1 MLVKFSYIKCIILF
15 FILSN
20 ALNGF
25 SQEKSKKFKY
35 GFNYGIGEQGIFPFH
50 SKDYTYENQFYKL
63 QVNYLIKQ
71 KNKYSLELNIEPSI
85 YIAKH
90 QLLNEQFVRP
100 EDGEN
105 YLELREQ
112 YTQLKT
118 MKEYSLGIGIIYRYQ
133 LNHTLSTYVIGSIGP
148 MITDT
153 ETERMAKGFAFSD
166 VFSIGF
172 SHMVS
177 SIIFDIRYGIRHVS
191 NLNFSS
197 PNSGYNATNIEVGF
211 LIEL

>member
-1 MLVKFSYIKCIILF
+1 MPLKFTYLGCIILF
-15 FILSN
+15 FISFTTMK
-20 ALNGF
+20 GF
-25 SQEKSKKFKY
+25 AQEKNKKFKY
-35 GFNYGIGEQGIFPFH
+35 GFNYGMGEQGVFPFH
-50 SKDYTYENQFYKL
+50 SKDYTYEVQFYKL

-71 KNKYSLELNIEPSI
+71 KNKHSVELNIEPSI

-100 EDGEN
+100 DYGEN
-105 YLELREQ
+105 YLEAREQ
-112 YTQLKT
+112 FTQLKT

-133 LNHTLSTYVIGSIGP
+133 LNQKLSTYIIGSVGP

-172 SHMVS
+172 SHSIS
-177 SIIFDIRYGIRHVS
+177 SIIFDIRYGVRHVS
-191 NLNFSS
+191 NLNLSL